1 MLIENESL
9 ELSEE
14 EINNKIEEIISQ
26 SKENENKIT
35 SFYKQSKN
43 RQHLYN
49 DMINEKLF
57 ERLLNFAKVKVV
69 EESTNELRKKQ
80 AA

>member
-1 MLIENESL
+1 MLIENEDLVVSD
-9 ELSEE
+9 E
-14 EINNKIEEIISQ
+14 EIDSKINEIISQ

-35 SFYKQSKN
+35 SFYRQSKN

-57 ERLLNFAKVKVV
+57 ERLSKFVKVKVV

>member
-1 MLIENESL
+1 MLIENELL
-9 ELSEE
+9 EVSDE
-14 EINNKIEEIISQ
+14 EIDSKIDEIISQ

-35 SFYKQSKN
+35 SFYRQSKN
-43 RQHLYN
+43 RQNLYN
-49 DMINEKLF
+49 DIINEKLF
-57 ERLLNFAKVKVV
+57 ERLSNFAKVKVV